1 MRITMNYHF
10 EKNNIKI
17 QTKITG
23 LNLKNDSTPILKIN
37 KMNNLKILNAG
48 ELNNGIYADQIQSK
62 LETELRLKLEK
73 TKEFLAKFQKLQ
85 GKLSENKNAEE
96 EEQIR
101 KEMKELFDLHIC
113 KDDLYSFSDFENK
126 YQQYMSD
133 VIPRY
138 QNYKSDLITDDNL
151 LYALGLY
158 RKYARD
164 AYEEF
169 SEEFKN
175 HDKHSHIKKYLLSYS
190 KFERC
195 LYYHAYSLCVN
206 QGIASPDYDDVN
218 KMISIKPYGDSS
230 IYPQN
235 EIWQIVG
242 FPGDSDNN
250 AYRDYY
256 CGLAIRK
263 HKFNN

>member
-1 MRITMNYHF
+1 
-10 EKNNIKI
+10 
-17 QTKITG
+17 
-23 LNLKNDSTPILKIN
+23 
-37 KMNNLKILNAG
+37 MNNLKISDAS
-48 ELNNGIYADQIQSK
+48 EMNNGIYADQIPSD
-62 LETELRLKLEK
+62 LETELRLKLGN
-73 TKEFLAKFQKLQ
+73 TKEFRAKFQKLQ
-85 GKLSENKNAEE
+85 DKLSENKNPEE

-101 KEMKELFDLHIC
+101 KEMKEIFDRHIC
-113 KDDLYSFSDFENK
+113 KEDLYSFPDFDRK
-126 YQQYMSD
+126 YQQYISD
-133 VIPRY
+133 AIEKY
-138 QNYKSDLITDDNL
+138 QNYKSNLITDDNL

-218 KMISIKPYGDSS
+218 KMISTKPYGDSS
-230 IYPQN
+230 LYPQN

-242 FPGDSDNN
+242 FPGDADNN
-250 AYRDYY
+250 SYREYY
-256 CGLAIRK
+256 CDLAIWK
-263 HKFNN
+263 HNSIVKQNI